1 MNAYEP
7 HVRRRGYF
15 LSESGSDPDS
25 IENDSAEGIYT
36 FRVSRPRR
44 ARKVVA
50 AASGRPQRHRAAVS
64 SHVSRSDEKNAES
77 AVRSEI
83 STGTHRP

>member
-25 IENDSAEGIYT
+25 FESESAEGISS
-36 FRVSRPRR
+36 FRVARPRR

-50 AASGRPQRHRAAVS
+50 PASGRPQRHRAAIS
-64 SHVSRSDEKNAES
+64 SHVSRSREKKGS
-77 AVRSEI
+77 VRSAI
-83 STGTHRP
+83 ATGSHRP